1 MRQRVYA
8 LVLLV
13 VFSATP
19 RAAQTANT
27 AARLPPNAPLDLAR
41 VLDLYAEG
49 RFDEAVNRV
58 TQAGD
63 DVGLS
68 LRQQWQ
74 VTGRQWIDAVPAQR
88 PQRILIAAALALE
101 TEHIRAEH
109 GEWHTVNATSSC
121 AATCVLDWAQILLV
135 QRGPA
140 DDAERAWYLAAAS
153 LAGGVGDWRYLTQQ
167 ADRRRPMQLPGLMD
181 RAVAR
186 FPADSP
192 LRLERALAPA
202 ARFNAIVDGARRA
215 PTILPPAAL
224 NGWGEYSVAGIGPD
238 PNAAARMLG
247 ELVDDPIVG
256 PEARMRLGYLLWAH
270 QRDEWARNELTM
282 AAERAVDADVRYLA
296 RFLLGWFAI
305 KAGDTAGAIPQFEA
319 ALAARP
325 GAQSA
330 AVALASLELQRG
342 DADSAHRIARASLD
356 RRDAAADPWRS
367 FLYGHYS
374 QWSTR
379 LAALRNT
386 ITP

>member
-1 MRQRVYA
+1 
-8 LVLLV
+8 
-13 VFSATP
+13 
-19 RAAQTANT
+19 
-27 AARLPPNAPLDLAR
+27 
-41 VLDLYAEG
+41 
-49 RFDEAVNRV
+49 
-58 TQAGD
+58 
-63 DVGLS
+63 
-68 LRQQWQ
+68 
-74 VTGRQWIDAVPAQR
+74 
-88 PQRILIAAALALE
+88 
-101 TEHIRAEH
+101 
-109 GEWHTVNATSSC
+109 
-121 AATCVLDWAQILLV
+121 
-135 QRGPA
+135 
-140 DDAERAWYLAAAS
+140 
-153 LAGGVGDWRYLTQQ
+153 
-167 ADRRRPMQLPGLMD
+167 
-181 RAVAR
+181 
-186 FPADSP
+186 
-192 LRLERALAPA
+192 
-202 ARFNAIVDGARRA
+202 
-215 PTILPPAAL
+215 
-224 NGWGEYSVAGIGPD
+224 
-238 PNAAARMLG
+238 
-247 ELVDDPIVG
+247 
-256 PEARMRLGYLLWAH
+256 MRLGYLLWAH